1 MTDSIPA
8 DTPALR
14 LGVYK
19 LPAAETAL
27 VQTLLRLYASSG
39 ACRWI
44 YAGAPPY
51 DALLADGSTPEGQ
64 SHELDGM
71 ATVVL
76 RLTRKS
82 ENTSREL
89 LERPIRSDRFQQ
101 WLQSV
106 ERDLRRTAAP
116 PGSASGARFRLL
128 RWPPAAM
135 LHDNAENIRL
145 ATLLSRRYLSAR
157 ELAAISRQPE
167 AACLEFIQALQSAR
181 LLRAEDGAA
190 APSLVQPASNAPQAQ
205 PQTQAPKRF
214 FNIGLIQNIRKRLNF

>member
-44 YAGAPPY
+44 YASAPPY

-82 ENTSREL
+82 ENTSHEL
-89 LERPIRSDRFQQ
+89 LERPIRPDRFQQ

-106 ERDLRRTAAP
+106 ERDLRRTAAR

-181 LLRAEDGAA
+181 LLRAEDSAA
-190 APSLVQPASNAPQAQ
+190 ASSLVQPASNAPQAQ